1 MQAAQSPNL
10 NHMVRLCGVNQS
22 LQANKGTDDGQTF
35 GHKVKDSPA
44 PSSGPAQRCTLPYR
58 ICSPLLSPRNA
69 LSTVGTDYIV
79 NFLGLETPSEY
90 LFCLQHSAPIGL
102 ST

>member
-44 PSSGPAQRCTLPYR
+44 PKTYKNEETENFNSHEGERKN
-58 ICSPLLSPRNA
+58 PRK
-69 LSTVGTDYIV
+69 
-79 NFLGLETPSEY
+79 
-90 LFCLQHSAPIGL
+90 SAKQ
-102 ST
+102 